1 MTLEEQASYLQELK
15 KAAGLRGDSPRD
27 QLLSELTDTV
37 SLLCH
42 QVSLLSEV
50 SDGMNEA
57 VDGLRDQ
64 MDALFALDDGEEEVM
79 GEDEYFDGSERPLYQ
94 VSCPECQ
101 DQFAVDESSLIKGFR
116 CPNCGTHLVQ
126 AES

>member
-15 KAAGLRGDSPRD
+15 KAAGLRSESARD
-27 QLLSELTDTV
+27 QLIAELADTV

-57 VDGLRDQ
+57 LHDVQEQ
-64 MDALFALDDGEEEVM
+64 MDALFSLDEGEEEIM

-101 DQFAVDESSLIKGFR
+101 DQFAVDESSLVKGFR